1 MEDQFDYDMDGN
13 PVPRAPHVRQYGA
26 DDYDDEEED
35 EAATNDQSEDALKY
49 EDFRN
54 IIETTEG

>member
-1 MEDQFDYDMDGN
+1 MDGN

>member
-1 MEDQFDYDMDGN
+1 MDGN
-13 PVPRAPHVRQYGA
+13 PVPRAPQVHQYGA
-26 DDYDDEEED
+26 DEYDDEEED